1 MVLLFSGILAIEWLA
16 PTKKKDGADN
26 YEKTAY
32 LEQYGGDLGSTL
44 MIFPDSLEGK
54 TDIKFK
60 SGLNRCIPIPP
71 TSRST
76 DLTAPMNTPSSTR
89 REAGSCTKKNDQD
102 LLVFQL

>member
-60 SGLNRCIPIPP
+60 SGLKTGLFDTDGYILLEC
-71 TSRST
+71 TMDGFDST
-76 DLTAPMNTPSSTR
+76 YEYALLD
-89 REAGSCTKKNDQD
+89 EAGSRIMYKEE
-102 LLVFQL
+102 